1 MKTTGE
7 IIHVSRMQEEILFQ
21 RLIKN
26 KIFENISVKELKS
39 FAHFAIVGLSNYA
52 YDFETNPRETLLTDE
67 DFNNPLFIEKQL
79 KKI

>member
-1 MKTTGE
+1 MKTPNE
-7 IIHVSRMQEEILFQ
+7 IVHVSRMQEEILLQ

-26 KIFENISVKELKS
+26 KNFENITVKELRN

-52 YDFETNPRETLLTDE
+52 YEFETNPRETLLTDE
-67 DFNNPLFIEKQL
+67 DFSNPLFIEKQL